1 MLAVICNIAKVMEIG
16 KSCSVA
22 YVE

>member
-16 KSCSVA
+16 KSCNVA